1 MTTIAYRDGVLAA
14 DSLVTLGSTKAHGS
28 YQKIKRIGD
37 CLVGTAGSVAD
48 CQAFVHWLQA
58 GDDDKPPPKGEYSAL
73 IIGPNGQVRELEC
86 GNIMPRPRGAKFFAL
101 GSGGPFALA
110 AMYAGATATEAVKI
124 AAKIDTNTGLPVK
137 TLKLGT

>member
-28 YQKIKRIGD
+28 YLKIRRIDGY
-37 CLVGTAGSVAD
+37 LVGTAGSVAD
-48 CQAFVHWLQA
+48 CQAFTQWLKA
-58 GDDDKPPPKGEYSAL
+58 GDDTHPPPKGEYVAL
-73 IIGPNGQVRELEC
+73 IVDPRGKVREIENGSVLPC
-86 GNIMPRPRGAKFFAL
+86 PRGAKFFAL

-110 AMYAGATATEAVKI
+110 AMYAGASAQDAVKI

-137 TLKLGT
+137 ILKIGT